1 MKTKLYSKFDENTPM
16 LNRVLINRG
25 VPINELRH
33 YMNTTDRDINDFL
46 SLGEDDLKQAAI
58 HLCNTIQEDK
68 SCLII
73 VDADCD
79 GYTSSAIL
87 INYLY
92 HWVPSWTE
100 RKLKWFLHSG
110 KQHGLSDCIEEA
122 LCYDLIICPDSS
134 SNDYDYHQRLSDA
147 GIPVIVLDH
156 HEAPE
161 KSQYATIINNQLS
174 DYPNKDLSGAGV
186 TWQFCRYLDNMLEDN
201 YANELLDLNALG
213 NCGDMMSMLSIETK
227 HLINKGFLRENIKNP
242 FIYHM
247 AQKNAFKLG
256 NEITPM
262 GAAFYIVPFVNAM
275 VRSGTQEEK
284 DILFRAML
292 NHKAFEKTA
301 EIKYNKPT
309 GKEITIAERAISVC
323 EAVKRRQTKV
333 ETDTMEFIEKKIK
346 ENNMMDHKVLLFL
359 LEPGQVDRNVAGLVA
374 NKIMAKYQRPCCI
387 LTKVTELKGGTA
399 SISDTGV
406 INIKYEPAERIIS
419 FQGSARGCDKVGITK
434 FKDICAA
441 TGYTMYE
448 AGHQGAFGLGILE
461 DNIENFINATDLSLA
476 DMSDEPVYYIDHIF
490 HGNDV
495 DCNQILEIANHP
507 ELWGSRM
514 DEPYMMIEDLVVTN
528 DMVNIYEKKT
538 NTLKI
543 TLPNGLALIKFN
555 ITDDE
560 RDMFKGD
567 GCIRL
572 NIVGQCRKNEWMG
585 NVSAQMEIKDYDII
599 TQSKYYF

>member
-87 INYLY
+87 INYLH

-227 HLINKGFLRENIKNP
+227 HLINKGFLGENIKNP

-387 LTKVTELKGGTA
+387 LTRVDNEGIL
-399 SISDTGV
+399 
-406 INIKYEPAERIIS
+406 S

-461 DNIENFINATDLSLA
+461 DNIENFVNATDLSLA

-528 DMVNIYEKKT
+528 DMVNVYEKKT

>member
-1 MKTKLYSKFDENTPM
+1 MKIKLYSKFDENTPM

-58 HLCNTIQEDK
+58 HLCNTIQDDK

-87 INYLY
+87 INYLH

-134 SNDYDYHQRLSDA
+134 SNDYGYHQRLSDA

-186 TWQFCRYLDNMLEDN
+186 AWQFCRYLDHMLEDN

-227 HLINKGFLRENIKNP
+227 HLINKGFLTENIKNP

-275 VRSGTQEEK
+275 VRSGTQDEK

-309 GKEITIAERAISVC
+309 GKEITVVERAISVC

-346 ENNMMDHKVLLFL
+346 ENNMMEHKVLLFL

-387 LTKVTELKGGTA
+387 LTRVDNE
-399 SISDTGV
+399 GV
-406 INIKYEPAERIIS
+406 LS
-419 FQGSARGCDKVGITK
+419 FQGSARGCDKVGITE

-461 DNIENFINATDLSLA
+461 DNIENFVKATDLSLA

-495 DCNQILEIANHP
+495 DCNQVLEIANHP

-528 DMVNIYEKKT
+528 DMVNVYEKKT

>member
-46 SLGEDDLKQAAI
+46 SLGEDNLKQAAV

-87 INYLY
+87 INYLH

-147 GIPVIVLDH
+147 GVPVIVLDH

-186 TWQFCRYLDNMLEDN
+186 AWQFCRYLDHMLEDN

-227 HLINKGFLRENIKNP
+227 HLINKGFLTENIKNP

-275 VRSGTQEEK
+275 VRSGTQDEK

-309 GKEITIAERAISVC
+309 GKEITVVERAISVC

-346 ENNMMDHKVLLFL
+346 ENNMMEHKVLLFL

-387 LTKVTELKGGTA
+387 LTRVDNEGIL
-399 SISDTGV
+399 
-406 INIKYEPAERIIS
+406 S
-419 FQGSARGCDKVGITK
+419 FQGSARGCDKVGITE

-461 DNIENFINATDLSLA
+461 DNIENFVNATDLSLA

-528 DMVNIYEKKT
+528 DMVNVYEKKT

-585 NVSAQMEIKDYDII
+585 NISAQMEIKDYDII

>member
-46 SLGEDDLKQAAI
+46 SLGEDDLKQAAV

-87 INYLY
+87 INYLH

-186 TWQFCRYLDNMLEDN
+186 AWQFCRYLDHMLEDN

-227 HLINKGFLRENIKNP
+227 HLINKGFLGENIKNP

-387 LTKVTELKGGTA
+387 LTRVNNEGIL
-399 SISDTGV
+399 
-406 INIKYEPAERIIS
+406 S

-461 DNIENFINATDLSLA
+461 DNIENFVNATDLSLA

-495 DCNQILEIANHP
+495 DCNQVLEIANHP

-528 DMVNIYEKKT
+528 NMVNVYEKKT

>member
-87 INYLY
+87 INYLH

-122 LCYDLIICPDSS
+122 LYYDLIICPDSS

-186 TWQFCRYLDNMLEDN
+186 AWQFCRYLDHMLEDN

-227 HLINKGFLRENIKNP
+227 HLINKGFLTENIKNP

-309 GKEITIAERAISVC
+309 GKEITVAERAISVC

-346 ENNMMDHKVLLFL
+346 ENNMMEHKVLLFL

-387 LTKVTELKGGTA
+387 LTKVDNEGIL
-399 SISDTGV
+399 
-406 INIKYEPAERIIS
+406 S
-419 FQGSARGCDKVGITK
+419 FQGSARGCDKVGITE

-461 DNIENFINATDLSLA
+461 DNIENFVNATDLSLE

-495 DCNQILEIANHP
+495 DCNQVLEIANHP

-528 DMVNIYEKKT
+528 DMVNVYEKKT

>member
-1 MKTKLYSKFDENTPM
+1 MKIKLYSKFDENTPM

-33 YMNTTDRDINDFL
+33 YMNTTDKDINDFL

-87 INYLY
+87 INYLH

-110 KQHGLSDCIEEA
+110 KQHGLSDCIQEA
-122 LCYDLIICPDSS
+122 LCYDLVICPDSS
-134 SNDYDYHQRLSDA
+134 SNDYDYHQRLNAA

-186 TWQFCRYLDNMLEDN
+186 AWQFCRYLDDMLEDN

-227 HLINKGFLRENIKNP
+227 HLINKGFLGENIKNP

-309 GKEITIAERAISVC
+309 GKEITVAERAISVC

-346 ENNMMDHKVLLFL
+346 EDNMMEHKVLLFL

-387 LTKVTELKGGTA
+387 LTRVDNEGIL
-399 SISDTGV
+399 
-406 INIKYEPAERIIS
+406 S
-419 FQGSARGCDKVGITK
+419 FQGSARGCDKVGITE

-461 DNIENFINATDLSLA
+461 ENMGNFIDATDLSLA

-490 HGNDV
+490 HGNNI
-495 DCNQILEIANHP
+495 DCNQVLEIANHP

-528 DMVNIYEKKT
+528 DMVNVYEKKT

>member
-1 MKTKLYSKFDENTPM
+1 MKTKLYSKFDENVPM

-46 SLGEDDLKQAAI
+46 SLGEDDLKQAAV

-87 INYLY
+87 INYLH

-186 TWQFCRYLDNMLEDN
+186 AWQFCRYLDHMLEDN

-227 HLINKGFLRENIKNP
+227 HLINKGFLTENIKNP

-309 GKEITIAERAISVC
+309 GKEITVVERAISVC

-346 ENNMMDHKVLLFL
+346 ENNMMEHKVLLFL

-387 LTKVTELKGGTA
+387 LTRVDNEGIL
-399 SISDTGV
+399 
-406 INIKYEPAERIIS
+406 S
-419 FQGSARGCDKVGITK
+419 FQGSARGCDKVGITE

-461 DNIENFINATDLSLA
+461 DNIENFVNATDLSLA

-560 RDMFKGD
+560 RDMFKED

-585 NVSAQMEIKDYDII
+585 NISAQMEIKDYDII

>member
-87 INYLY
+87 INYLH

-227 HLINKGFLRENIKNP
+227 HLINKGFLGENIKNP

-333 ETDTMEFIEKKIK
+333 ETDTMEFIEKRIK
-346 ENNMMDHKVLLFL
+346 ENNMMEHKVLLFL

-387 LTKVTELKGGTA
+387 LTKVDNEGIL
-399 SISDTGV
+399 
-406 INIKYEPAERIIS
+406 S

-461 DNIENFINATDLSLA
+461 DNIENFVNATDLSLA

-495 DCNQILEIANHP
+495 DCNQVLEIANHP

-528 DMVNIYEKKT
+528 DMVNVYEKKT

-543 TLPNGLALIKFN
+543 TLPNGLALIKYN
-555 ITDDE
+555 INDDE

>member
-1 MKTKLYSKFDENTPM
+1 MKIKLYSKFDENTPM

-46 SLGEDDLKQAAI
+46 SLGEDDLKQAAV

-87 INYLY
+87 INYLH

-227 HLINKGFLRENIKNP
+227 HLINKGFLGENIKNP

-346 ENNMMDHKVLLFL
+346 ENNMMEHKVLLFL

-387 LTKVTELKGGTA
+387 LTRVDNEGIL
-399 SISDTGV
+399 
-406 INIKYEPAERIIS
+406 S

-461 DNIENFINATDLSLA
+461 DNIENFVNATDLSLA

-495 DCNQILEIANHP
+495 DCNQVLEIANHP

-528 DMVNIYEKKT
+528 DMVNVYEKKT

>member
-46 SLGEDDLKQAAI
+46 SLGEDDLKQAAV

-87 INYLY
+87 INYLH

-227 HLINKGFLRENIKNP
+227 HLINKGFLGENIKNP

-309 GKEITIAERAISVC
+309 GKEITVAERAISVC

-346 ENNMMDHKVLLFL
+346 ENNMMEHKVLLFL

-387 LTKVTELKGGTA
+387 LTRVDNE
-399 SISDTGV
+399 GV
-406 INIKYEPAERIIS
+406 LS
-419 FQGSARGCDKVGITK
+419 FQGSARGCDKVGITE

-461 DNIENFINATDLSLA
+461 DNIENFVKATDLSLA

-495 DCNQILEIANHP
+495 DCNQVLEIANHP

-528 DMVNIYEKKT
+528 DMVNVYEKKT

>member
-46 SLGEDDLKQAAI
+46 SLGEDDLKQAAV

-87 INYLY
+87 INYLH

-147 GIPVIVLDH
+147 GISVIVLDH

-161 KSQYATIINNQLS
+161 KSKYATIINNQLS
-174 DYPNKDLSGAGV
+174 DYPNKDLSGAGI
-186 TWQFCRYLDNMLEDN
+186 TWQFCRYLDHMLEDN

-227 HLINKGFLRENIKNP
+227 HLINKGFLGENIKNP

-292 NHKAFEKTA
+292 NYKAFEKTA

-309 GKEITIAERAISVC
+309 GKEITVVERAISVC
-323 EAVKRRQTKV
+323 EAVKRRQTKI

-346 ENNMMDHKVLLFL
+346 ENNMMEHKVLLFL

-387 LTKVTELKGGTA
+387 LTRVDNEGIL
-399 SISDTGV
+399 
-406 INIKYEPAERIIS
+406 S
-419 FQGSARGCDKVGITK
+419 FQGSARGCDKVGITE

-461 DNIENFINATDLSLA
+461 DNIENFVKATDLSLA

-528 DMVNIYEKKT
+528 DMVNVYEKKT

>member
-1 MKTKLYSKFDENTPM
+1 MKTKLYSKFDENVPM

-46 SLGEDDLKQAAI
+46 SLGEDDLKQAAV

-87 INYLY
+87 INYLH

-110 KQHGLSDCIEEA
+110 KQHGLSDCIQEA

-134 SNDYDYHQRLSDA
+134 SNDYDYHQRLNDA

-186 TWQFCRYLDNMLEDN
+186 AWQFCRYLDHMLEDD

-227 HLINKGFLRENIKNP
+227 HLINKGFLTENIKNP

-309 GKEITIAERAISVC
+309 GKEITVVERAISVC

-346 ENNMMDHKVLLFL
+346 ENNMMEHKVLLFL

-387 LTKVTELKGGTA
+387 LTRVDNEGIL
-399 SISDTGV
+399 
-406 INIKYEPAERIIS
+406 S
-419 FQGSARGCDKVGITK
+419 FQGSARGCDKVGITE

-461 DNIENFINATDLSLA
+461 DNIENFVNATDLSLA

-560 RDMFKGD
+560 RDIFKED

>member
-33 YMNTTDRDINDFL
+33 YMNTTDKDINDFL

-87 INYLY
+87 INYLH

-110 KQHGLSDCIEEA
+110 KQHGLSDCIQEA
-122 LCYDLIICPDSS
+122 LCYDLVICPDSS

-186 TWQFCRYLDNMLEDN
+186 TWQFCRYLDHMLEDN

-227 HLINKGFLRENIKNP
+227 HLINKGFLGENIKNP

-387 LTKVTELKGGTA
+387 LTKVDNEGIL
-399 SISDTGV
+399 
-406 INIKYEPAERIIS
+406 S

-461 DNIENFINATDLSLA
+461 DNIENFVNATDLSLA

-495 DCNQILEIANHP
+495 DCNQVLEIANHP

>member
-1 MKTKLYSKFDENTPM
+1 MKIKLYSKFDENIPM

-58 HLCNTIQEDK
+58 HLCNTIQDDK

-87 INYLY
+87 INYLH

-110 KQHGLSDCIEEA
+110 KQHGLSDCIQEA

-186 TWQFCRYLDNMLEDN
+186 AWQFCRYLDDMLEDN

-227 HLINKGFLRENIKNP
+227 HLINKGFLTENIKNP

-309 GKEITIAERAISVC
+309 GKEITVAERAISVC

-346 ENNMMDHKVLLFL
+346 EDNMMEHKVLLFL

-387 LTKVTELKGGTA
+387 LTRVDNEGIL
-399 SISDTGV
+399 
-406 INIKYEPAERIIS
+406 S
-419 FQGSARGCDKVGITK
+419 FQGSARGCDKVGITE
-434 FKDICAA
+434 FKDICAT

-461 DNIENFINATDLSLA
+461 DNIENFVNATDFILT

-528 DMVNIYEKKT
+528 DMVNVYEKKT

-585 NVSAQMEIKDYDII
+585 NISAQMEIKDYDII

>member
-87 INYLY
+87 INYLH

-134 SNDYDYHQRLSDA
+134 SNDYDYHQRLNDA

-161 KSQYATIINNQLS
+161 KSKYATIINNQLS

-186 TWQFCRYLDNMLEDN
+186 AWQFCRYLDHMLEDN

-227 HLINKGFLRENIKNP
+227 HLINKGFLTENIKNP

-387 LTKVTELKGGTA
+387 LTKVDNEGIL
-399 SISDTGV
+399 
-406 INIKYEPAERIIS
+406 S
-419 FQGSARGCDKVGITK
+419 FQGSARGCDKVGITE

-461 DNIENFINATDLSLA
+461 ENIENFVNATDLSLA

-528 DMVNIYEKKT
+528 DMVNVYEKKT

>member
-87 INYLY
+87 INYLH

-134 SNDYDYHQRLSDA
+134 SNDYDYHQRLNDA
-147 GIPVIVLDH
+147 GLPVIVLDH

-161 KSQYATIINNQLS
+161 KSKYATIINNQLS

-186 TWQFCRYLDNMLEDN
+186 AWQFCRYLDHMLEDN

-227 HLINKGFLRENIKNP
+227 HLINKGFLGENIKNP

-387 LTKVTELKGGTA
+387 LTKVDNEGIL
-399 SISDTGV
+399 
-406 INIKYEPAERIIS
+406 S

-461 DNIENFINATDLSLA
+461 DNIKNFVNATDLSLA

-495 DCNQILEIANHP
+495 DCNQVLEIANHP

-528 DMVNIYEKKT
+528 DMVNVYEKKT

>member
-33 YMNTTDRDINDFL
+33 YMNTTDKDINDFL

-87 INYLY
+87 INYLH

-227 HLINKGFLRENIKNP
+227 HLINKGFLGENIKNP

-346 ENNMMDHKVLLFL
+346 ENNMMEHKVLLFL

-387 LTKVTELKGGTA
+387 LTRVDNEGIL
-399 SISDTGV
+399 
-406 INIKYEPAERIIS
+406 S

-461 DNIENFINATDLSLA
+461 DNIENFVNATDLSLA

-495 DCNQILEIANHP
+495 DCNQVLEIANHP

-528 DMVNIYEKKT
+528 DMVNVYEKKT

-585 NVSAQMEIKDYDII
+585 NISAQMEIKDYDII

>member
-25 VPINELRH
+25 VPINKLRH

-58 HLCNTIQEDK
+58 YLCNTIQEDK

-87 INYLY
+87 INYLH

-147 GIPVIVLDH
+147 GVPVIVLDH

-186 TWQFCRYLDNMLEDN
+186 TWQFCRYLDHMLEDD

-227 HLINKGFLRENIKNP
+227 HLINKGFLTENIKNP

-256 NEITPM
+256 DEITPM

-309 GKEITIAERAISVC
+309 GKEITVAERAISVC

-346 ENNMMDHKVLLFL
+346 EDNMMEHKVLLFL

-387 LTKVTELKGGTA
+387 LTRVDNEGIL
-399 SISDTGV
+399 
-406 INIKYEPAERIIS
+406 S
-419 FQGSARGCDKVGITK
+419 FQGSARGCDKVGITE

-461 DNIENFINATDLSLA
+461 DNIENFVNATDLSLA

-490 HGNDV
+490 HGNNV

-514 DEPYMMIEDLVVTN
+514 DEPYMMIEDLIVTN
-528 DMVNIYEKKT
+528 DMVNVYEKKT

>member
-87 INYLY
+87 INYLH

-110 KQHGLSDCIEEA
+110 KQHGLSDCIQEA

-134 SNDYDYHQRLSDA
+134 SNDYDYHQRLSTA

-201 YANELLDLNALG
+201 YVNELLDLNALG

-227 HLINKGFLRENIKNP
+227 HLINKGFLTENIKNP

-309 GKEITIAERAISVC
+309 GKEITVAERAISVC
-323 EAVKRRQTKV
+323 EAVKRRQTKI

-346 ENNMMDHKVLLFL
+346 ENNMMEHKVLLFL

-387 LTKVTELKGGTA
+387 LTRVNNEGIL
-399 SISDTGV
+399 
-406 INIKYEPAERIIS
+406 S
-419 FQGSARGCDKVGITK
+419 FQGSARGCDKVGITE

-495 DCNQILEIANHP
+495 DCNQILEIASHP

-528 DMVNIYEKKT
+528 DMVNVYEKKT

>member
-1 MKTKLYSKFDENTPM
+1 MKTKLYSKFDENVPM

-46 SLGEDDLKQAAI
+46 SLGEDDLKQAAV

-87 INYLY
+87 INYLH

-110 KQHGLSDCIEEA
+110 KQHGLSDCIQEA

-134 SNDYDYHQRLSDA
+134 SNDYDYHQRLNDA

-174 DYPNKDLSGAGV
+174 DYSNKDLSGVGV
-186 TWQFCRYLDNMLEDN
+186 AWQFCRYLDHMLEDD

-227 HLINKGFLRENIKNP
+227 HLINKGFLTENIKNP

-309 GKEITIAERAISVC
+309 GKEITVVERAISVC

-346 ENNMMDHKVLLFL
+346 ENNMMEHKVLLFL

-387 LTKVTELKGGTA
+387 LTRVDNEGIL
-399 SISDTGV
+399 
-406 INIKYEPAERIIS
+406 S
-419 FQGSARGCDKVGITK
+419 FQGSARGCDKVGITE

-461 DNIENFINATDLSLA
+461 DNIENFVNATDLSLA

-528 DMVNIYEKKT
+528 DMVNVYEKKT

>member
-46 SLGEDDLKQAAI
+46 SLGEDDLKQAAV

-87 INYLY
+87 INYLH

-110 KQHGLSDCIEEA
+110 KQHGLSDCIQEA

-161 KSQYATIINNQLS
+161 KSKYATIINNQLS

-186 TWQFCRYLDNMLEDN
+186 AWQFCRYLDHMLEDN

-227 HLINKGFLRENIKNP
+227 HLINKGFLTENIKNP

-292 NHKAFEKTA
+292 NYKAFEKTA

-309 GKEITIAERAISVC
+309 GKEITVAERAISVC

-346 ENNMMDHKVLLFL
+346 ENNMMEHKVLLFL

-387 LTKVTELKGGTA
+387 LTRVDNEGIL
-399 SISDTGV
+399 
-406 INIKYEPAERIIS
+406 S
-419 FQGSARGCDKVGITK
+419 FQGSARGCDKVGITE

-461 DNIENFINATDLSLA
+461 ENIENFIDATDLSLA

-495 DCNQILEIANHP
+495 DCNQVLEIANHP

>member
-1 MKTKLYSKFDENTPM
+1 MKTKLYSKFDENSPM

-87 INYLY
+87 INYLH

-134 SNDYDYHQRLSDA
+134 SNDYDYHQRLNDA

-227 HLINKGFLRENIKNP
+227 HLINKGFLTENIKNP

-309 GKEITIAERAISVC
+309 GKEITVVERAISVC

-346 ENNMMDHKVLLFL
+346 ENNMMEHKVLLFL

-387 LTKVTELKGGTA
+387 LTRVDNEGIL
-399 SISDTGV
+399 
-406 INIKYEPAERIIS
+406 S

-461 DNIENFINATDLSLA
+461 DNIENFVNATDLSLA

-495 DCNQILEIANHP
+495 DCNQVLEIANHP

>member
-1 MKTKLYSKFDENTPM
+1 M
-16 LNRVLINRG
+16 
-25 VPINELRH
+25 
-33 YMNTTDRDINDFL
+33 
-46 SLGEDDLKQAAI
+46 SL
-58 HLCNTIQEDK
+58 
-68 SCLII
+68 
-73 VDADCD
+73 
-79 GYTSSAIL
+79 
-87 INYLY
+87 
-92 HWVPSWTE
+92 
-100 RKLKWFLHSG
+100 
-110 KQHGLSDCIEEA
+110 
-122 LCYDLIICPDSS
+122 
-134 SNDYDYHQRLSDA
+134 
-147 GIPVIVLDH
+147 
-156 HEAPE
+156 
-161 KSQYATIINNQLS
+161 
-174 DYPNKDLSGAGV
+174 
-186 TWQFCRYLDNMLEDN
+186 
-201 YANELLDLNALG
+201 
-213 NCGDMMSMLSIETK
+213 LSIETK
-227 HLINKGFLRENIKNP
+227 HLINKGFKEENIKNP

-346 ENNMMDHKVLLFL
+346 ENNMMEHKVLLFL

-387 LTKVTELKGGTA
+387 LTKVDNEGIL
-399 SISDTGV
+399 
-406 INIKYEPAERIIS
+406 S

-461 DNIENFINATDLSLA
+461 DNIENFVNATDLSLA

-495 DCNQILEIANHP
+495 DCNQVLEIANHP

-528 DMVNIYEKKT
+528 DMVNVYEKKT

>member
-46 SLGEDDLKQAAI
+46 SLGEDNLKQAAV

-87 INYLY
+87 INYLH

-100 RKLKWFLHSG
+100 RKLKWFLHRG

-134 SNDYDYHQRLSDA
+134 SNDYDYHKRLNEA
-147 GIPVIVLDH
+147 GIPIIVLDH

-174 DYPNKDLSGAGV
+174 NYPNKDLSGAGI
-186 TWQFCRYLDNMLEDN
+186 TWQFCRYLDYISEDN

-227 HLINKGFLRENIKNP
+227 HLINKGFLTENIKNP

-275 VRSGTQEEK
+275 VRSGTQDEK

-309 GKEITIAERAISVC
+309 GKEITVVERAISVC

-346 ENNMMDHKVLLFL
+346 ENNMMEHKVLLFL

-387 LTKVTELKGGTA
+387 LTRVDNEGIL
-399 SISDTGV
+399 
-406 INIKYEPAERIIS
+406 S
-419 FQGSARGCDKVGITK
+419 FQGSARGCDKVGITE

-461 DNIENFINATDLSLA
+461 DNIENFVNATDLSLA

-528 DMVNIYEKKT
+528 DMVNVYEKKT

-585 NVSAQMEIKDYDII
+585 NISAQMEIKDYDII

>member
-33 YMNTTDRDINDFL
+33 YMNTTDKDINDFL

-87 INYLY
+87 INYLH

-174 DYPNKDLSGAGV
+174 DYPNKDLSGAGI

-227 HLINKGFLRENIKNP
+227 HLINKGFLTENIKNP

-309 GKEITIAERAISVC
+309 GKEITVAERAISVC

-346 ENNMMDHKVLLFL
+346 EDNMMEHKVLLFL

-387 LTKVTELKGGTA
+387 LTRVDNEGIL
-399 SISDTGV
+399 
-406 INIKYEPAERIIS
+406 S
-419 FQGSARGCDKVGITK
+419 FQGSARGCDKVGITE

-461 DNIENFINATDLSLA
+461 DNIENFVKATDLSLA

-528 DMVNIYEKKT
+528 DMVNVYEKKT

>member
-1 MKTKLYSKFDENTPM
+1 MKIKLYSKFDENTPM

-33 YMNTTDRDINDFL
+33 YMNTTDRDINNFL
-46 SLGEDDLKQAAI
+46 SLGEDNLKQAAV

-87 INYLY
+87 INYLH

-346 ENNMMDHKVLLFL
+346 ENNMMEHKVLLFL

-387 LTKVTELKGGTA
+387 LTRVDNEGIL
-399 SISDTGV
+399 
-406 INIKYEPAERIIS
+406 S

-461 DNIENFINATDLSLA
+461 DNIENFVNATDLSLA

-495 DCNQILEIANHP
+495 DCNQVLEIANHP

>member
-1 MKTKLYSKFDENTPM
+1 MKIKLYSKFDENTPM

-33 YMNTTDRDINDFL
+33 YMNTTDKDINDFL

-87 INYLY
+87 INYLH

-110 KQHGLSDCIEEA
+110 KQHGLSDCIQEA

-134 SNDYDYHQRLSDA
+134 SNDYDYHQRLSAA

-186 TWQFCRYLDNMLEDN
+186 AWQFCRYLDDMLEDN

-227 HLINKGFLRENIKNP
+227 HLINKGFLTENIKNP

-309 GKEITIAERAISVC
+309 GKEITVVERAISVC

-346 ENNMMDHKVLLFL
+346 ENNMMEHKVLLFL

-387 LTKVTELKGGTA
+387 LTRVDNEGIL
-399 SISDTGV
+399 
-406 INIKYEPAERIIS
+406 S
-419 FQGSARGCDKVGITK
+419 FQGSARGCDKVGITE

-461 DNIENFINATDLSLA
+461 DNIENFVNATDLSLA

-490 HGNDV
+490 HGNNV
-495 DCNQILEIANHP
+495 DCNQVLEIANHP

>member
-46 SLGEDDLKQAAI
+46 SLGEDDLKQAAV

-87 INYLY
+87 INYLH

-227 HLINKGFLRENIKNP
+227 HLINKGFLGENIKNP

-387 LTKVTELKGGTA
+387 LTKVDNEGIL
-399 SISDTGV
+399 
-406 INIKYEPAERIIS
+406 S

-461 DNIENFINATDLSLA
+461 DNIENFVNATDLSLA

-495 DCNQILEIANHP
+495 DCNQVLEIANHP

-528 DMVNIYEKKT
+528 DMVNVYEKKT

>member
-1 MKTKLYSKFDENTPM
+1 MKIKLYSKFDENTPM

-33 YMNTTDRDINDFL
+33 YMNTTDKDINDFL

-87 INYLY
+87 INYLH

-110 KQHGLSDCIEEA
+110 KQHGLSDCIQEA

-134 SNDYDYHQRLSDA
+134 SNDYDYHKRLNAA
-147 GIPVIVLDH
+147 GVPVIVLDH

-186 TWQFCRYLDNMLEDN
+186 AWQFCRYLDDMLEDN

-227 HLINKGFLRENIKNP
+227 HLINKGFLTENITNP

-387 LTKVTELKGGTA
+387 LTRVDNEGIL
-399 SISDTGV
+399 
-406 INIKYEPAERIIS
+406 S

-461 DNIENFINATDLSLA
+461 DNIENFVNATDLSLA

-490 HGNDV
+490 HGNNV
-495 DCNQILEIANHP
+495 DCNQVLEIANHP

-528 DMVNIYEKKT
+528 DMVNVYEKKT

>member
-87 INYLY
+87 INYLH

-147 GIPVIVLDH
+147 EIPVIVLDH

-227 HLINKGFLRENIKNP
+227 HLINKGFLGENIKNP

-275 VRSGTQEEK
+275 VRSGTKEEK

-346 ENNMMDHKVLLFL
+346 ENNMMEHKVLLFL

-387 LTKVTELKGGTA
+387 LTRVDNEGIL
-399 SISDTGV
+399 
-406 INIKYEPAERIIS
+406 S

-461 DNIENFINATDLSLA
+461 DNIENFVNATDLSLA

-490 HGNDV
+490 HGNNV
-495 DCNQILEIANHP
+495 DCNQVLEIANHP

-528 DMVNIYEKKT
+528 DMVNVYEKKT

>member
-46 SLGEDDLKQAAI
+46 SLGEDDLKQAAV

-87 INYLY
+87 INYLH

-227 HLINKGFLRENIKNP
+227 HLINKGFLTENIKNP

-309 GKEITIAERAISVC
+309 GKEITVVERAISVC

-387 LTKVTELKGGTA
+387 LTRVDNE
-399 SISDTGV
+399 GV
-406 INIKYEPAERIIS
+406 LS
-419 FQGSARGCDKVGITK
+419 FQGSARGCDKVGITE

-461 DNIENFINATDLSLA
+461 DNIENFVNATDLSLA

-495 DCNQILEIANHP
+495 DCNQVLEIANHP

>member
-1 MKTKLYSKFDENTPM
+1 MKTKLYSKFDENVPM

-33 YMNTTDRDINDFL
+33 YMNTTDKDINDFL

-87 INYLY
+87 INYLH

-227 HLINKGFLRENIKNP
+227 HLINKGFLGENIKNP

-387 LTKVTELKGGTA
+387 LTKVDNEGIL
-399 SISDTGV
+399 
-406 INIKYEPAERIIS
+406 S
-419 FQGSARGCDKVGITK
+419 FQGSARGCDKVGITEL
-434 FKDICAA
+434 KDICAA
-441 TGYTMYE
+441 IGYTMYE

-461 DNIENFINATDLSLA
+461 ENIENFVNATDLSLA

-543 TLPNGLALIKFN
+543 TLPNGLALIKFT

>member
-87 INYLY
+87 INYLH

-227 HLINKGFLRENIKNP
+227 HLINKGFLGENIKNP

-346 ENNMMDHKVLLFL
+346 ENNMMEHKVLLFL

-387 LTKVTELKGGTA
+387 LTKVDNEGIL
-399 SISDTGV
+399 
-406 INIKYEPAERIIS
+406 S

-461 DNIENFINATDLSLA
+461 ENIGNFIDATDLSLA

-490 HGNDV
+490 HGNNV
-495 DCNQILEIANHP
+495 DCNQVLEIANHP

-528 DMVNIYEKKT
+528 DMVNVYEKKT

>member
-58 HLCNTIQEDK
+58 HLCNTIQDDK

-87 INYLY
+87 INYLH

-186 TWQFCRYLDNMLEDN
+186 AWQFCRYLDHMLEDN

-227 HLINKGFLRENIKNP
+227 HLINKGFLGENIKNP

-346 ENNMMDHKVLLFL
+346 ENNMMEHKVLLFL

-387 LTKVTELKGGTA
+387 LTKVDNEGIL
-399 SISDTGV
+399 
-406 INIKYEPAERIIS
+406 S
-419 FQGSARGCDKVGITK
+419 FQGSARGCDKVGITE

-461 DNIENFINATDLSLA
+461 DNIENFVKATDLSLA

-490 HGNDV
+490 HGNNV

>member
-1 MKTKLYSKFDENTPM
+1 M
-16 LNRVLINRG
+16 
-25 VPINELRH
+25 
-33 YMNTTDRDINDFL
+33 
-46 SLGEDDLKQAAI
+46 SL
-58 HLCNTIQEDK
+58 
-68 SCLII
+68 
-73 VDADCD
+73 
-79 GYTSSAIL
+79 
-87 INYLY
+87 
-92 HWVPSWTE
+92 
-100 RKLKWFLHSG
+100 
-110 KQHGLSDCIEEA
+110 
-122 LCYDLIICPDSS
+122 
-134 SNDYDYHQRLSDA
+134 
-147 GIPVIVLDH
+147 
-156 HEAPE
+156 
-161 KSQYATIINNQLS
+161 
-174 DYPNKDLSGAGV
+174 
-186 TWQFCRYLDNMLEDN
+186 
-201 YANELLDLNALG
+201 
-213 NCGDMMSMLSIETK
+213 LSIETK
-227 HLINKGFLRENIKNP
+227 HLINKGFLTENIKNP

-309 GKEITIAERAISVC
+309 GKEITVVERAISVC

-346 ENNMMDHKVLLFL
+346 ENNMMEHKVLLFL
-359 LEPGQVDRNVAGLVA
+359 LGPGQVDRNVAGLVA

-387 LTKVTELKGGTA
+387 LTKVDNEGIL
-399 SISDTGV
+399 
-406 INIKYEPAERIIS
+406 S
-419 FQGSARGCDKVGITK
+419 FQGSARGCDKVGITE

-441 TGYTMYE
+441 TGYTIYE
-448 AGHQGAFGLGILE
+448 AGHQSAFGLGILK
-461 DNIENFINATDLSLA
+461 DNIENFVNATDLSLA

-528 DMVNIYEKKT
+528 DMVNVYEKKT

>member
-1 MKTKLYSKFDENTPM
+1 MKTKLYSKFDENVPM

-46 SLGEDDLKQAAI
+46 SLGEDDLKQAAV

-87 INYLY
+87 INYLH

-110 KQHGLSDCIEEA
+110 KQHGLSDCIQEA

-186 TWQFCRYLDNMLEDN
+186 AWQFCRYLDHMLEDN

-227 HLINKGFLRENIKNP
+227 HLINKGFLTENIKNP

-309 GKEITIAERAISVC
+309 GKEITVAERAISVC
-323 EAVKRRQTKV
+323 EAVKRRQTKI

-346 ENNMMDHKVLLFL
+346 ENNMMGHKVLLFL

-387 LTKVTELKGGTA
+387 LTRVDNEGIL
-399 SISDTGV
+399 
-406 INIKYEPAERIIS
+406 S
-419 FQGSARGCDKVGITK
+419 FQGSARGCDKVGITE

-461 DNIENFINATDLSLA
+461 ENIGNFIDATDLSLA

-528 DMVNIYEKKT
+528 DMVNVYEKKT